1 MQNNCTFVDDNLK
14 TCVLKNSDEEKSQF
28 QIWEGARQD
37 SVEVIFELGLGRWS
51 NMMVRVC

>member
-51 NMMVRVC
+51 NMMVRIC